1 MDLIEKKQAQ
11 EKLITINWEAIIESL
26 EKDLPLIPQKP
37 VVEQINPPGTG
48 LPRMLFGKL
57 MDKPEDESKKKKK
70 GAKKAAKKDEAPP
83 KPIKWADPPR
93 RVKDTL

>member
-1 MDLIEKKQAQ
+1 MTAGK
-11 EKLITINWEAIIESL
+11 
-26 EKDLPLIPQKP
+26 
-37 VVEQINPPGTG
+37 NP
-48 LPRMLFGKL
+48 RSF
-57 MDKPEDESKKKKK
+57 KKK